1 MARKIE
7 RVSRKMTAQ
16 EREEMLRASQEMA
29 RERETIVQEVNAA
42 EASRTIR
49 TRVTEEM
56 HSALKAY
63 CEQHGTDLSEI
74 LRDSAL
80 RYIGRRDLVG
90 TMPAP
95 GRPARE

>member
-7 RVSRKMTAQ
+7 RVSRKMTAT
-16 EREEMLRASQEMA
+16 EREEMLRMTREIS
-29 RERETIVQEVNAA
+29 REREEIIQNVNASA
-42 EASRTIR
+42 ASRTIR

-56 HSALKAY
+56 HAALKEY
-63 CEQHGTDLSEI
+63 CEQHGTELSAI

-90 TMPAP
+90 VMPAP
-95 GRPARE
+95 GRPAS